1 MAAKKQVEEEI
12 MVTGLET
19 ATSQKD
25 KTEKEYDIVEA
36 LLKAA
41 NFREDEDMITTA
53 EIRRNGILLFEVDIH
68 PIGDE
73 EARRLRRKATD
84 YMVNPVNAK
93 LPKVEKFFDQGKFNA
108 MIIYEATT
116 DKDKKRI
123 WGRPEIMEKYNLVEP
138 WESVNILLT
147 VGEKN
152 NLSDE
157 VLKISGWEDDIVK
170 QEEEYVKN

>member
-1 MAAKKQVEEEI
+1 MAAKKQFEEEN
-12 MVTGLET
+12 MVTGLEM

-25 KTEKEYDIVEA
+25 KVEKEYDLLEA

-41 NFREDEDMITTA
+41 DFRNDEEMITTA
-53 EIRRNGILLFEVDIH
+53 EIRRNGKLLFEVDIH
-68 PIGDE
+68 PIGDD
-73 EARRLRRKATD
+73 EARALRRKATT
-84 YMVNPVNAK
+84 YMPNPVNPK
-93 LPKVEKFFDQGKFNA
+93 LPRVEKFFDQGKFNA

-116 DKDKKRI
+116 DKHKKEI
-123 WGRPEIMEKYNLVEP
+123 WGRPELMSKFNLVEP

>member
-1 MAAKKQVEEEI
+1 MAAKKQEET
-12 MVTGLET
+12 MVTGLEM

-25 KTEKEYDIVEA
+25 KTEKEYDLLEA

-41 NFREDEDMITTA
+41 DFRNDEDMITTA
-53 EIRRNGILLFEVDIH
+53 EIRRNGVLLFEVNIH

-73 EARRLRRKATD
+73 EARTLRRKATS
-84 YMVNPVNAK
+84 YMSNPVNPK
-93 LPKVEKFFDQGKFNA
+93 LPRVEKSFDQGKFNS

-116 DKDKKRI
+116 AKDKKQI
-123 WGRPEIMEKYNLVEP
+123 WGRTEIMEKYNLVEP
-138 WESVNILLT
+138 WESVDILLT

-157 VLKISGWEDDIVK
+157 VLRISGWEDDIVK
-170 QEEEYVKN
+170 QEEDYVKN

>member
-1 MAAKKQVEEEI
+1 MAAKKQVEDEI

-19 ATSQKD
+19 A
-25 KTEKEYDIVEA
+25 KTQTEKNEKEYDLLEA

-41 NFREDEDMITTA
+41 DFRNDEDMVTTA
-53 EIRRNGILLFEVDIH
+53 EIRRNGVLMFEVNIH

-73 EARRLRRKATD
+73 EARALRRKATT
-84 YMVNPVNAK
+84 YMPNPVNPK
-93 LPKVEKFFDQGKFNA
+93 LPRVEKNFDQGKFNSL
-108 MIIYEATT
+108 IIYEATT
-116 DKDKKRI
+116 EKDKKAI
-123 WGRPEIMEKYNLVEP
+123 WGRKEIMEKYNLVEP
-138 WESVNILLT
+138 HESVDILLT

-157 VLKISGWEDDIVK
+157 VLRISGWEDDIVK